1 MLKHS
6 EQEVENTVMIAALHR
21 SLAAKRD
28 ELHNDKGFTLV
39 ELLVVILIIGVL
51 AAIAIPVFL
60 GQQAQAQEAAAKA
73 NLANAKIAYS
83 AWLVS
88 NSSGTPT
95 ASQLASYGFPQDGS
109 VIIGAT
115 SNNSSYCLQSVAPVW
130 SITNAGSAPTATA
143 CPAS

>member
-1 MLKHS
+1 
-6 EQEVENTVMIAALHR
+6 MIAAIHK
-21 SLAAKRD
+21 SMAAKRD
-28 ELHNDKGFTLV
+28 RLTEDKGFTLI

-88 NSSGTPT
+88 NTTGTPT
-95 ASQLASYGFPQDGS
+95 AGALANFGFPQDGS
-109 VIIGAT
+109 VTIAAS
-115 SNNSSYCLQSVAPVW
+115 SNNSTYCLQTAAPLPVW
-130 SITNAGSAPTATA
+130 SLTNSGSAPVNSA
-143 CPAS
+143 CS